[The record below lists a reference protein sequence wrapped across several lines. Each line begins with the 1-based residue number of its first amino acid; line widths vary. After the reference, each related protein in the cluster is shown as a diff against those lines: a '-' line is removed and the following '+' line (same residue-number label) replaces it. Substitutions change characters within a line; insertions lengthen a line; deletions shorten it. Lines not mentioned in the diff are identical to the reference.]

1 MMKKTL
7 TLLFTSLL
15 YTSSFSQTTWNLQKC
30 IEYAFENNISIKQ
43 ADISKMIAQNNFLQS
58 KLNLLPSISGDASL
72 NYNFG
77 NSVNPTTYEFIQ
89 NATNSSS
96 YNLSAN
102 MTLFGGLQQQN
113 NIKQNQYN
121 TKAAEENLKSTQ
133 NNIALTISQYY
144 LQILQNYELL
154 DVAKKQLDQS
164 KQQKEKIEI
173 QISTGAVPA
182 GSRYQSEAQIAT
194 DELRIVNAQNAV
206 DNSKLLLKLIL
217 QLNPQQSFEIEIPT
231 LANDFTF
238 DQSLT
243 AERIYSYAVTQQP
256 SVKSAK
262 WSLKSTERSLSMS
275 KGAFSPSLSAYASL
289 RTNYF
294 NQQKTY
300 TATNN
305 LNFNTIGFTETS
317 LERVIQPSPEIITT
331 KTPYTTQLKQN
342 LSEGLGLSLNV
353 PIFSRWN
360 RVTNMNNAKL
370 QVANAELRLESTR
383 NQLQQ
388 DIYQAYANYE
398 SARKT
403 YEANQ
408 KNVYS
413 LQKTYEFAIER
424 FNVGALSQI
433 DLSVIQNNLAV
444 ATSEF
449 ARSKYD
455 YLFKIKILEFYQGK
469 NLQLN

>member
-1 MMKKTL
+1 MKKTL
-7 TLLFTSLL
+7 TLLFASLI
-15 YTSSFSQTTWNLQKC
+15 YTFSFSQTTWNLQKC

-43 ADISKMIAQNNFLQS
+43 ADISKLIAQNNFQQS
-58 KLNLLPSISGDASL
+58 KLNLLPSISGDASI

-96 YNLSAN
+96 YNLNAN
-102 MTLFGGLQQQN
+102 MTLFNGLQLQN

-121 TKAAEENLKSTQ
+121 TKAAEENLRSTQ

-164 KQQKEKIEI
+164 KQQKDKTEI
-173 QISTGAVPA
+173 QISSGAVPA
-182 GSRYQSEAQIAT
+182 GNRYQSEAQIAS
-194 DELRIVNAQNAV
+194 DELRIVNAQNAL

-217 QLNPQQSFEIEIPT
+217 QLNPEQSFEIEIPT
-231 LANDFTF
+231 LANDFSF
-238 DQSLT
+238 DESLT
-243 AERIYSYAVTQQP
+243 AERIFSYAVTQQP
-256 SVKSAK
+256 SVKSAE
-262 WSLKSTERSLSMS
+262 WSLKSTERSLIMS
-275 KGAFSPSLSAYASL
+275 KGAFSPTISAYASL

-300 TATNN
+300 TTTNN
-305 LNFNTIGFTETS
+305 LNFNTIGYTETS

-331 KTPYTTQLKQN
+331 KTPYATQLKQN

-353 PIFSRWN
+353 PIFNRWN
-360 RVTNMNNAKL
+360 RVTNLNNAKL
-370 QVANAELRLESTR
+370 QVTNAELRLESTR
-383 NQLQQ
+383 NQLRQ
-388 DIYQAYANYE
+388 DIYQAFSNYE
-398 SARKT
+398 SAKKT

-413 LQKTYEFAIER
+413 LQKTYEFSRER

-444 ATSEF
+444 ANSEL